1 MRWAIIAALV
11 VGVVYLLGVVGLAV
25 GQRRLIYQPPAD
37 AKGYFPTGFDRAPLH
52 TSDGLD
58 LTAAYRRAADGRPT
72 LVYFHGN
79 GDSLAGAER
88 MSDLLARRGFGLL
101 LVEYRGYGHNPGSPT
116 EEGLYRDGRAA
127 LDWLA
132 KQGIAG
138 SKVVLIGYS
147 LGSGVA
153 SQLAAERDAA
163 ALILISPFSRLTD
176 AASHHL
182 PYVPVRWLLRDRYA
196 SIDKLRGRHL
206 PVFVLHGDDDRVI
219 PLEEGRRLAGAIPGA
234 RFEIVHG
241 AGHELAFLPAAQM
254 RIAAWLEDLHAADNR

>member
-1 MRWAIIAALV
+1 MRWAVIAALV
-11 VGVVYLLGVVGLAV
+11 VGVVYLLGVAGLAL

-37 AKGYFPTGFDRAPLH
+37 TKGYFPAGFDRVPLR

-58 LTAAYRRAADGRPT
+58 LTAAYRCAANGRPT

-88 MSDLLARRGFGLL
+88 MSDLLARRGYGLL
-101 LVEYRGYGHNPGSPT
+101 LVEYRGYGDNPGKPS

-132 KQGIAG
+132 KQGVAG
-138 SKVVLIGYS
+138 SKLILIGYS

-153 SQLAAERDAA
+153 SQLAVERDPA
-163 ALILISPFSRLTD
+163 ALVLISPFSRLTD
-176 AASHHL
+176 AASRHF
-182 PYVPVRWLLRDRYA
+182 PYIPVQWLLRDRYA

-206 PVFVLHGDDDRVI
+206 PLLVLHGDDDRVI
-219 PLEEGRRLAGAIPGA
+219 PWEEGRRVAEAVPGA
-234 RFEIVHG
+234 QLDIVHG
-241 AGHELAFLPAAQM
+241 AGHELAFLPATQV
-254 RIAAWLEDLHAADNR
+254 RIAAWLDGLRVADRR